1 MTPIPHPRRLA
12 FPREP
17 PRIHAYANLYRFGKT
32 AGPAPLLVYIGGA
45 TNRQNYLM
53 QYETEPTPIVSELA
67 RALELQPLPTLDA
80 LICPCPLDSGGE
92 GHEYFV
98 DHFDSELCPELG
110 APPAALV
117 CVGYSAGA
125 GYATHLAIVAEARA
139 LAVFGSAGVH
149 QAAADNRTLLEQ
161 SKGEGTRPFEIAIFR
176 NDSDSVVAPPQTVA
190 AQLRPLHAHA
200 MAMRSGQHKFADYAA
215 NGTVR
220 DAFRFAIERLSEG

>member
-1 MTPIPHPRRLA
+1 MTPILKPHRLT

-17 PRIHAYANLYRFGKT
+17 PRLQAYANLCRFGEN

-45 TNRQNYLM
+45 TNRQTYLA

-67 RALELQPLPTLDA
+67 RALELQSLPRLDV

-98 DHFDSELCPELG
+98 DHFDGELCTELG
-110 APPAALV
+110 APPAALA

-149 QAAADNRTLLEQ
+149 QAAADNRTLLERLR
-161 SKGEGTRPFEIAIFR
+161 GAGARPTEIAIFR

-190 AQLRPLHAHA
+190 TQLRPLHARA
-200 MAMRSGQHKFADYAA
+200 MAMRPGQHKFADYAA
-215 NGTVR
+215 NDTVR
-220 DAFRFAIERLSEG
+220 NAFRFVIERLSAE